1 MLKYNSIFAHDNLAE
16 VALFN
21 EGATFN
27 ALDHFLIAFSVD
39 LNKAEVKR
47 LATRIPEAVI
57 DQIRDSVNIADIVGQ
72 YVELK
77 KSGKNLFGLCP
88 FQEEKTPSFSV
99 AEDKQIFNCFS
110 CHRGGNVF
118 RFIMEIEQIDFP
130 AAVLKVAELG
140 QVDIDLSSYQNSR
153 PQSQV
158 DPLKTE
164 LLKLYQSAATLFQHV
179 LLNTAAGEAALAYA
193 HQRQLDDDQLKTF
206 QVGYAPDQDNLL
218 LRFFQEKQVDFQ
230 LLRRSGLFTER
241 EDGSLRDRFRDR
253 LMFPIRDAKGQVIAF
268 SGRLLHAVAQLPK
281 YLNSP
286 ETPLFNK
293 RDVLFNLDLARPEIR
308 RHKQVVLFEGFMDVI
323 AAYRAGIQYGVASM
337 GTSLTN
343 EQLHQLQRMTGHL
356 IVCYDGDLPGLTAT
370 NRVITLLRQDQRF
383 QLSVVL
389 LPEQLDPDEYIKKY
403 QSESFRKKIE
413 ESQLTATAFR
423 LKYLRQGKKLDHEQD
438 KITYTEAALQ
448 ELLTVRS
455 TIERDVYLHQLS
467 QTLDLSYDVLVGQL
481 QQLLA
486 NATRKREQT
495 LQSQLTAVPAVQST
509 QVHLNRVER
518 AERDLLHL
526 FWYNR
531 QVRDKLMQQSDFAM
545 VHDPYQVLYTLS
557 QTYFVTN
564 ETFNAA
570 AFSDYAKS
578 EDLQGLA
585 AEIDQMPFDDSTG
598 LAQLDDYLIT
608 IRRFKLETQ
617 LKQTQQQAH
626 EATQIGDD
634 SQALQLL
641 QQLVGLKKQ
650 IEALSV

>member
-1 MLKYNSIFAHDNLAE
+1 
-16 VALFN
+16 
-21 EGATFN
+21 
-27 ALDHFLIAFSVD
+27 
-39 LNKAEVKR
+39 VKR

-57 DQIRDSVNIADIVGQ
+57 DQIRDSVNITDIVGQ
-72 YVELK
+72 YVTLK

-140 QVDIDLSSYQNSR
+140 QVDVDLSAFQETR
-153 PQSQV
+153 PQAKA
-158 DPLKTE
+158 DPLKAE
-164 LLKLYQSAATLFQHV
+164 LLKLYQSAATLFQHI
-179 LLNTAAGEAALAYA
+179 LLNTTAGEEALAYA
-193 HQRQLDDDQLKTF
+193 QQRQLDDQQLKTF

-218 LRFFQEKQVDFQ
+218 LRFFQEKKVDFQ
-230 LLRRSGLFTER
+230 LLRQSGLFSER
-241 EDGSLRDRFRDR
+241 EDGSLYDRFRDR

-268 SGRLLHAVAQLPK
+268 SGRLLHPIAQLPK

-286 ETPLFNK
+286 ETRLFNK

-343 EQLHQLQRMTGHL
+343 EQLHQLQRITGHL

-383 QLSVVL
+383 QLSIVT

-403 QSESFRKKIE
+403 QAENFRKKIE

-423 LKYLRQGKKLDHEQD
+423 LNYLRQGKKLDHEQD
-438 KITYTEAALQ
+438 KIAYTEAALQ

-467 QTLDLSYDVLVGQL
+467 QTLNLSYDVLVGQL
-481 QQLLA
+481 QQMLA
-486 NATRKREQT
+486 NATRQREQT
-495 LQSQLTAVPAVQST
+495 LQTQLTTVPAVQRPA

-518 AERDLLHL
+518 AERDLLYL
-526 FWYNR
+526 FWYDR
-531 QVRDKLMQQSDFAM
+531 EARDKLMQQTDFVM
-545 VHDPYQVLYTLS
+545 VHDPYQMLYTLS
-557 QTYFVTN
+557 QTYFATN

-585 AEIDQMPFDDSTG
+585 AEIDQMPFDETTG
-598 LAQLDDYLIT
+598 LAQLDDDLIT
-608 IRRFKLETQ
+608 IQRFKLETK
-617 LKQTQQQAH
+617 LKQAQQQAH
-626 EATQIGDD
+626 EANQMGDD
-634 SQALQLL
+634 EQALQLL
-641 QQLVGLKKQ
+641 QQLLALKKQ
-650 IEALSV
+650 IEALSA